1 MKILITGSTGFI
13 GKKIVEGLLN
23 HGHLVTSIIRK
34 ENKKKL
40 FESSLNHSSIVCS
53 ISRFSPSLADAIS
66 EADIIIH
73 CAGSV
78 RGRGPDDFQTANID
92 AIQNFINL
100 AKNYAKKPRFILISS
115 MAAREPNL
123 SYYSFSK
130 WKGEQVLHS
139 SFFNWV
145 IMRPTAVYGPGD
157 KALTPLL
164 KMISMGICLNIFR
177 SFQNLSI
184 LHVDDLALDI
194 VEVVQN
200 FEKYQFKTLEI
211 HDGKDNGYKWS
222 EIIKV
227 LRGKKRLVIV
237 PIPTKLLKSI
247 AIINC
252 CLSAIVGYKP
262 MLTLGKVKELHHP
275 DWRCDNSLKYLE
287 TRLKN
292 RITLNCNASGLQ

>member
-1 MKILITGSTGFI
+1 MTGSTGFI
-13 GKKIVEGLLN
+13 GKNIVEGLLN
-23 HGHLVTSIIRK
+23 QGHLVVSIIRE
-34 ENKKKL
+34 ENKKKI
-40 FESSLNHSSIVCS
+40 FESDRNHSFIVSS
-53 ISRFSPSLADAIS
+53 ISKFTSSLVEAFS

-78 RGRGPDDFQTANID
+78 RGRGPGDFQTANID

-100 AKNYAKKPRFILISS
+100 AKKFTTKPRFILISS
-115 MAAREPNL
+115 MAARQPNL
-123 SYYSFSK
+123 SDYSFSK
-130 WKGEQVLHS
+130 WKGEQVLRNS
-139 SFFNWV
+139 LFKWV
-145 IMRPTAVYGPGD
+145 IVRPTAVYGPGD

-164 KMISMGICLNIFR
+164 KMIARGICPNIFR
-177 SFQNLSI
+177 SFQKLSI

-200 FEKYQFKTLEI
+200 FEKYRFKTFEI
-211 HDGKDNGYKWS
+211 HDGKANGYKWS

-227 LRGKKRLVIV
+227 LRGKKRLIMI
-237 PIPTKLLKSI
+237 PIPIKVLKLI

-252 CLSAIVGYKP
+252 YLSVVVGYKP

-292 RITLNCNASGLQ
+292 RITLNCNASEF

>member
-1 MKILITGSTGFI
+1 MTGSTGFI
-13 GKKIVEGLLN
+13 GKNIVEGLLN
-23 HGHLVTSIIRK
+23 QGHLVTSIIRH

-40 FESSLNHSSIVCS
+40 FELDRNHLFIICS
-53 ISRFSPSLADAIS
+53 ISKFSPILAEAFS

-92 AIQNFINL
+92 AIQNFTNL
-100 AKNYAKKPRFILISS
+100 AKKIAAKPRFILISS
-115 MAAREPNL
+115 MAAKQPDL
-123 SYYSFSK
+123 SDYSFSK

-139 SFFNWV
+139 SSFKWV
-145 IMRPTAVYGPGD
+145 IVRPTAVYGPGD

-164 KMISMGICLNIFR
+164 KMIASGICPDIFR
-177 SFQNLSI
+177 SFQKLSI
-184 LHVDDLALDI
+184 LHVHDRALDI

-200 FEKYQFKTLEI
+200 FEKYRFKVLEI
-211 HDGKDNGYKWS
+211 HDGKENGYNWI

-227 LRGKKRLVIV
+227 LRGEKRLVVI
-237 PIPTKLLKSI
+237 PIPINVLKLF
-247 AIINC
+247 AVINC
-252 CLSAIVGYKP
+252 YLSIIVGYKP
-262 MLTLGKVKELHHP
+262 MLTLGKLKELHHP

-292 RITLNCNASGLQ
+292 RITLNCYASGL

>member
-1 MKILITGSTGFI
+1 MTGSTGFI
-13 GKKIVEGLLN
+13 GKNIVEGLLN
-23 HGHLVTSIIRK
+23 QGHLVVSIIRE
-34 ENKKKL
+34 ENKKKI
-40 FESSLNHSSIVCS
+40 FESDRNHSFIVSS
-53 ISRFSPSLADAIS
+53 ISKFTSNLVEAFS

-78 RGRGPDDFQTANID
+78 RGRGPGDFQTANID

-100 AKNYAKKPRFILISS
+100 AKKFTTKPRFILISS
-115 MAAREPNL
+115 MAARQPNL
-123 SYYSFSK
+123 SDYSFSK
-130 WKGEQVLHS
+130 WKGEQVLRNS
-139 SFFNWV
+139 LFKWV
-145 IMRPTAVYGPGD
+145 IVRPTAVYGPGD

-164 KMISMGICLNIFR
+164 KMIARGICPNIFR
-177 SFQNLSI
+177 SFQKLSI

-200 FEKYQFKTLEI
+200 FEKYRFKTFEI
-211 HDGKDNGYKWS
+211 HDGKANGYQWS

-227 LRGKKRLVIV
+227 LRGKKRLIMI
-237 PIPTKLLKSI
+237 PIPIKVLKLI

-252 CLSAIVGYKP
+252 YLSVIVGYKP

-292 RITLNCNASGLQ
+292 RITLNCNASEF

>member
-1 MKILITGSTGFI
+1 MTGSTGFI
-13 GKKIVEGLLN
+13 GKNIVEGLLN
-23 HGHLVTSIIRK
+23 QGHLVVSIIRE
-34 ENKKKL
+34 ENKKKI
-40 FESSLNHSSIVCS
+40 FESDPNHSFIVSS
-53 ISRFSPSLADAIS
+53 ISKFTSNLVEAFS

-78 RGRGPDDFQTANID
+78 RGRGPGDFQTANID

-100 AKNYAKKPRFILISS
+100 AKKFTTKPRFILISS
-115 MAAREPNL
+115 MAARQPNL
-123 SYYSFSK
+123 SDYSFSK
-130 WKGEQVLHS
+130 WKGEQVLRNS
-139 SFFNWV
+139 LFKWV
-145 IMRPTAVYGPGD
+145 IVRPTAVYGPGD

-164 KMISMGICLNIFR
+164 KMIARGICPNIFR
-177 SFQNLSI
+177 SFQKLSI

-200 FEKYQFKTLEI
+200 FEKYRFKTFEI
-211 HDGKDNGYKWS
+211 HDGKANGYQWS

-227 LRGKKRLVIV
+227 LRGKKRLIMI
-237 PIPTKLLKSI
+237 PIPIKVLKLI

-252 CLSAIVGYKP
+252 YLSVIVGYKP

-292 RITLNCNASGLQ
+292 RITLNCNASEF

>member
-1 MKILITGSTGFI
+1 MTGSTGFI
-13 GKKIVEGLLN
+13 GKNIVKGLLN
-23 HGHLVTSIIRK
+23 QGHLVVSIIRE
-34 ENKKKL
+34 ENKKKI
-40 FESSLNHSSIVCS
+40 FESDRNHSFIVSS
-53 ISRFSPSLADAIS
+53 ISKVSSSLVEAFS
-66 EADIIIH
+66 EADVLIH

-78 RGRGPDDFQTANID
+78 RGRGPSDFQTANID

-100 AKNYAKKPRFILISS
+100 AKKSTTKPRFILISS
-115 MAAREPNL
+115 MAARQPNL
-123 SYYSFSK
+123 SDYSFSK
-130 WKGEQVLHS
+130 WKGEQVLRNS
-139 SFFNWV
+139 LFKWV
-145 IMRPTAVYGPGD
+145 IVRPTAVYGPGD

-164 KMISMGICLNIFR
+164 KMIARGICPNIFR
-177 SFQNLSI
+177 SFQKLSI

-200 FEKYQFKTLEI
+200 FEKYRFKTFEI
-211 HDGKDNGYKWS
+211 HDGKANGYKWG

-227 LRGKKRLVIV
+227 LRGKKRLVMI
-237 PIPTKLLKSI
+237 PIPIKVLKLI

-252 CLSAIVGYKP
+252 YLSVIVGYKP

-292 RITLNCNASGLQ
+292 RITLDCNAGEL

>member
-1 MKILITGSTGFI
+1 MTGSTGFI
-13 GKKIVEGLLN
+13 GKNIVEGLLN
-23 HGHLVTSIIRK
+23 QGHLVVSIIRE
-34 ENKKKL
+34 ENKKKI
-40 FESSLNHSSIVCS
+40 FESDRNHSFIVSS
-53 ISRFSPSLADAIS
+53 ISKFTSNLVEAFS

-78 RGRGPDDFQTANID
+78 RGRGPGDFQTANID

-100 AKNYAKKPRFILISS
+100 AKKFTTKPRFILISS
-115 MAAREPNL
+115 MAARQPNL
-123 SYYSFSK
+123 SDYSFSK
-130 WKGEQVLHS
+130 WKGEQVLRNS
-139 SFFNWV
+139 LFKWV
-145 IMRPTAVYGPGD
+145 IVRPTAVYGPGD

-164 KMISMGICLNIFR
+164 KMIARGICPNIFR
-177 SFQNLSI
+177 SFQKLSI

-200 FEKYQFKTLEI
+200 FEKYRFKTFEI
-211 HDGKDNGYKWS
+211 HDGKANGYQWS

-227 LRGKKRLVIV
+227 LRGKKRLIMI
-237 PIPTKLLKSI
+237 PIPIKVLKLI

-252 CLSAIVGYKP
+252 YLSVIVGYKP

-287 TRLKN
+287 PD
-292 RITLNCNASGLQ
+292 

>member
-1 MKILITGSTGFI
+1 MTGSTGFI
-13 GKKIVEGLLN
+13 GKNIVEGLLN
-23 HGHLVTSIIRK
+23 QGHLVVSIIRE
-34 ENKKKL
+34 ENKKKI
-40 FESSLNHSSIVCS
+40 FESDRNHSFIVSS
-53 ISRFSPSLADAIS
+53 ISKFTSSLVKAFS

-78 RGRGPDDFQTANID
+78 RGRGPGDFQTANID

-100 AKNYAKKPRFILISS
+100 AKKFTTKPRFILISS
-115 MAAREPNL
+115 MAARQPNL
-123 SYYSFSK
+123 SDYSFSK
-130 WKGEQVLHS
+130 WKGEQVLRNS
-139 SFFNWV
+139 LFKWV
-145 IMRPTAVYGPGD
+145 IVRPTAVYGPGD

-164 KMISMGICLNIFR
+164 KMIARGICPNIFR
-177 SFQNLSI
+177 SFQKLSI

-200 FEKYQFKTLEI
+200 FEKYRFKTFEI
-211 HDGKDNGYKWS
+211 HDGKANGYKWS

-227 LRGKKRLVIV
+227 LRGKKRLVMI
-237 PIPTKLLKSI
+237 PIPIKVLKLI
-247 AIINC
+247 ATINC
-252 CLSAIVGYKP
+252 YLSVIVGYKP

-292 RITLNCNASGLQ
+292 RITLDCKASEF